1 MIKYFYLKLTAFFCL
16 LAVTLFFSGGLIS
29 SDNTDHE
36 SYSSL
41 TSVNNLDIDG
51 NEKLDAL
58 TDGLLILRSL
68 FGLTGD
74 SLTSDLVGDDAV
86 YKESEEIE
94 SRIASLGNHI
104 DIDNNGR
111 VDALTDGLIILR
123 YLFGLSGDTL
133 TNGVLANDAERVTAD
148 DIESHM
154 ERLSLIN
161 QAPVFTSAAAFSA
174 NENQREIGS
183 VIATDQDGDTLTF
196 SVSDS
201 AFSIS
206 SAGVLTFKSAPDY
219 EVRSFYS
226 VTVTA
231 TDGFNSVSE
240 DITVTVIDVNEAPI
254 FTSDIIFSV
263 AENQLRVGAPTA
275 IDPEGDAL
283 TFSASESDL
292 SITSAGDLAFQ
303 LTPDYETKNS
313 YAVTLTASDGI
324 NSTQQ
329 DITIDIID
337 IDEFSAAHHCNYV
350 VSDASTGEFRYCWEE
365 SQTTS
370 GVEYAANILAPLTI
384 EFADESIEIPNISF
398 AEKLFVEY
406 GIILVSDVLV
416 WSNDQAYAIYQ
427 SMKKIP
433 QSVRNEA
440 NDRRVFS
447 KWLLTDQQIEND
459 ISFNKD
465 APNINVIIEAS
476 VFDNANPRV
485 ATVDDKRGI
494 YFSNKLHNSLV
505 RYVTD
510 HGNDE
515 SAVNIILLERYGV
528 TTNIED
534 YVALTGE
541 QASRFQ
547 AFQAEELIAI
557 ISMFEEMP
565 SGYHKIEGLNYLV
578 RRINGADNP
587 SYPAAPAIAW
597 DSSGYIEF
605 MEKAFI
611 TFSVDYLH
619 RLILH
624 EKAHFL
630 WAKIFDEELK
640 ASWIDL
646 GGWYECAER
655 ESGWCTTKQTEFVSA
670 YAHLKNPNEDM
681 AESLSYFIVNPNALE
696 SRSLHK
702 YEFVRDR
709 IMQGNIYISQIQ
721 DNLTFKVYNLFP
733 DYIFP
738 GKVKRLLVSVSGMP
752 TEDKTVTVEVKLH
765 ALDKVLEGA
774 KWARMRIFSTAD
786 THFDLYLYPQNG
798 QNLDTTLR
806 GTFKLSQYAKAGYWK
821 TSQLVL
827 SDEVGN
833 LRMEGGNDFGWRMY
847 VNNPNE
853 DLDKPLYVAESMS
866 LTKTVATLEN
876 QEVDIITALW
886 DMDEAFPRE
895 NQGCYGALN
904 DEYPSTYSIQKYS
917 PQTYSGEYVPGKCKL
932 EYTMPY
938 YMPSGI
944 YRLNY
949 IKMIDEAGNES
960 RNYFRAPT
968 GIDTGDNFAGDTL
981 DELAKEVL
989 LTTSN
994 PDTLPPELDLNDI
1007 SISAEPT
1014 NPDSPNGETI
1024 VKFRFRV
1031 KDDISGYKLGYY
1043 TFRDPQGLT
1052 SGYYHYPARGSEIF
1066 PSAEDLD
1073 WYEYT
1078 SSVLLPAGSAPG
1090 TWGVVELT
1098 LRDRALNFKTYNFTE
1113 IITFQHE

>member
-1 MIKYFYLKLTAFFCL
+1 MTEHASLKFATFLCL
-16 LAVTLFFSGGLIS
+16 LSFILLS
-29 SDNTDHE
+29 SDGEGSSASSSPE
-36 SYSSL
+36 SHTFVASA
-41 TSVNNLDIDG
+41 NNIDIDG

-58 TDGLLILRSL
+58 TDGLLILRSM

-74 SLTSDLVGDDAV
+74 SLISGVVGDDAL
-86 YKESEEIE
+86 YEDAEEIE
-94 SRIASLGNHI
+94 ARIASLGVRI

-111 VDALTDGLIILR
+111 IDALTDGLIILR

-133 TNGVLANDAERVTAD
+133 TNGVLANDAERVTIE

-154 ERLSLIN
+154 DRLSSFN
-161 QAPVFTSAAAFSA
+161 QPPAFASAIAFSA
-174 NENQREIGS
+174 NENQKGIGT
-183 VIATDQDGDTLTF
+183 VIATDPDGDLLTF
-196 SVSDS
+196 SISGADL
-201 AFSIS
+201 SIS
-206 SAGVLTFKSAPDY
+206 STGLLTFTTAPDY
-219 EVRSFYS
+219 EVQSLYS
-226 VTVTA
+226 ATV
-231 TDGFNSVSE
+231 
-240 DITVTVIDVNEAPI
+240 
-254 FTSDIIFSV
+254 
-263 AENQLRVGAPTA
+263 
-275 IDPEGDAL
+275 
-283 TFSASESDL
+283 
-292 SITSAGDLAFQ
+292 
-303 LTPDYETKNS
+303 
-313 YAVTLTASDGI
+313 AVSDGI

-329 DITIDIID
+329 DITISIID
-337 IDEFSAAHHCNYV
+337 IDEFSAAYGCNYV

-370 GVEYAANILAPLTI
+370 GVEYAANIIEPLI
-384 EFADESIEIPNISF
+384 VEFADESIEIPNISF

-406 GIILVSDVLV
+406 GIILKSDVLS
-416 WSNDQAYAIYQ
+416 WNNDQAYAIYQ
-427 SMKKIP
+427 SIKKIP
-433 QSVRNEA
+433 QNVRNEA
-440 NDRRVFS
+440 NDRRVYS
-447 KWLLTDQQIEND
+447 KWLLTDQQIDND
-459 ISFNKD
+459 ISFDKD
-465 APNINVIIEAS
+465 ALNINVIIETG
-476 VFDNANPRV
+476 VFDNANSRI
-485 ATVDDKRGI
+485 ATVDSKKGI
-494 YFSNKLHNSLV
+494 YYSNKLHNSLV
-505 RYVTD
+505 RYVTNN
-510 HGNDE
+510 GNDAN
-515 SAVNIILLERYGV
+515 AVNKILSERYGV
-528 TTNIED
+528 TINIED
-534 YVALTGE
+534 YISLTGE

-565 SGYHKIEGLNYLV
+565 SGYHKIDGLNHLV

-587 SYPAAPAIAW
+587 YHPEAPAIAW

-605 MEKAFI
+605 MEKAFN
-611 TFSVDYLH
+611 TFSIDYLH

-646 GGWYECAER
+646 GGWYECDER

-681 AESLSYFIVNPNALE
+681 AESLSYFIVNPDALK
-696 SRSLHK
+696 SRSLLK

-721 DNLTFKVYNLFP
+721 ENLTFRVYNLYP
-733 DYIFP
+733 DYVFP
-738 GKVKRLLVSVSGMP
+738 GKVKKLLVSVTGAP
-752 TEDKTVTVEVKLH
+752 TEDKTVSVEIQLH

-774 KWARMRIFSTAD
+774 KWARMRIFSSAD
-786 THFDLYLYPQNG
+786 TFFDLYLYPQNG
-798 QNLDTTLR
+798 QNLDTTLK
-806 GTFKLSQYAKAGYWK
+806 GSIKLSKYAKAGYWK

-833 LRMEGGNDFGWRMY
+833 LRMEGANDFGWRMY

-853 DLDKPLYVAESMS
+853 DLDKPLYIAESMS
-866 LTKTVATLEN
+866 LTKSKATIDN

-886 DMDEAFPRE
+886 DLNEAFPRE
-895 NQGCYGALN
+895 NQGCFGALN
-904 DEYPSTYSIQKYS
+904 DEDPSTYSIQKFS
-917 PQTYSGEYVPGKCKL
+917 PQTYSGEYVAGKCML
-932 EYTMPY
+932 EYAMPY
-938 YMPSGI
+938 YMPSGT

-960 RNYFRAPT
+960 RNYFATPS
-968 GIDTGDNFAGDTL
+968 GIDTGDNFAGDKL
-981 DELAKEVL
+981 DELAKEVI

-994 PDTLPPELDLNDI
+994 PDTLPPELDLNNI

-1014 NPDSPNGETI
+1014 NPESPNGETI
-1024 VKFRFRV
+1024 VNFKFRV

-1052 SGYYHYPARGSEIF
+1052 SGYYHYPERRSEIF

-1078 SSVLLPAGSAPG
+1078 STVVLPAGSAPG

-1113 IITFQHE
+1113 IITFQYE